1 MALVLQ
7 FLATFLRGQMR
18 SDIGRDRTNLLG
30 GEGIEK
36 WALLSAKNVS
46 ALDRRRQRRWTA
58 QMDRTARSPIPCPQ
72 TPSGVWTIFTCV
84 SPKTGVFRPRLWI
97 VMMWN
102 LKTSFSKHFIPTVDK
117 TRRVASDI
125 RRPRI
130 FSRPLYK
137 GPERKTKIRSWTKNG
152 LWEKL
157 LQVGPN
163 IAR

>member
-58 QMDRTARSPIPCPQ
+58 AHEAQFP
-72 TPSGVWTIFTCV
+72 V
-84 SPKTGVFRPRLWI
+84 PKRRLESEPYTH
-97 VMMWN
+97 V
-102 LKTSFSKHFIPTVDK
+102 
-117 TRRVASDI
+117 
-125 RRPRI
+125 
-130 FSRPLYK
+130 PLYIPWHVQSPHRDEYFALAF
-137 GPERKTKIRSWTKNG
+137 G
-152 LWEKL
+152 
-157 LQVGPN
+157 
-163 IAR
+163 